1 MLTKDLASLLDRLE
15 NARRHFGPG
24 QHQQIEALL
33 ERIWKKRFKNAET
46 LISYHESLLFLEA
59 YPQSAHIRQL
69 VERELSS
76 FVKRVEYL
84 ETIDADDLSDL
95 DEPEVSGIGG
105 RSVSD
110 TFSYY
115 IVRWLA
121 ERHPAQIAFDWDW
134 FEGENRLGA
143 TWPRFMPLLEED
155 AEVEANVPYR
165 AWLRN
170 AKGRAKEVAWLIG
183 RFESLPLSDKERAE
197 LYNSL
202 QLFVRWTP
210 SLGATRTGMN
220 LRVPKIFY
228 HRQPLI
234 RRRDVSLS
242 EEISATSPA
251 LKRLPAERGEAILDM
266 ARAASTIRYRELYGF
281 THGDARRVY
290 RADLGRGVELFLT
303 TAPPGARLPLRAYH
317 AAMIFKNGVPVGYF
331 EGLSLFERME
341 SGFNLYYS
349 FRDGETAWIYAR
361 TLNVFH
367 KFLGVTTFA
376 LDPYQIG
383 HENEEGIESGAFWF
397 YRKLGFRPASPEL
410 LRLTLAEEKKIAAR
424 ASYRTPKTKLR
435 KLASGPM
442 AFALD
447 ERNAGDW
454 DRFQIR
460 NLGMAVGRRMA
471 TAFKGDA
478 QKMRA
483 ESVRRLAGALGIET
497 SRWRPVE
504 ISSLSDFAIVLSLIG
519 DLRDWTSE
527 EKDHLVRIIRA
538 KAGPDERR
546 YLKLMQKHARLRAEM
561 IRLGSVQK

>member
-1 MLTKDLASLLDRLE
+1 MPTNPASLLDQLE

-24 QHQQIEALL
+24 KHKQIEVLLVRLKKQRFKAAGTLIRYHEALL
-33 ERIWKKRFKNAET
+33 
-46 LISYHESLLFLEA
+46 FLNA
-59 YPQSAHIRQL
+59 YPQSARVRQL
-69 VERELSS
+69 AGRELSS
-76 FVKRVEYL
+76 FSKRVESLKTVGAYL
-84 ETIDADDLSDL
+84 GHL
-95 DEPEVSGIGG
+95 DEPEVSGIAG
-105 RSVSD
+105 RSVTD

-121 ERHPAQIAFDWDW
+121 ERHPTQISFDWDW
-134 FEGENRLGA
+134 FESENRLGA
-143 TWPRFMPLLEED
+143 TWPRFIPLLEED
-155 AEVEANVPYR
+155 AEVEANIPYR
-165 AWLRN
+165 TWLHN
-170 AKGRAKEVAWLIG
+170 AKGRANEVTWLIG

-210 SLGATRTGMN
+210 TLRATRTGMN
-220 LRVPKIFY
+220 LRVRKVFY

-234 RRRDVSLS
+234 RRRDISLRK
-242 EEISATSPA
+242 EIQSASPP
-251 LKRLPAERGEAILDM
+251 LEKLSNKRGKAILDM

-281 THGDARRVY
+281 THGDTGRVY
-290 RADLGRGVELFLT
+290 CADLGRGVELFVT
-303 TAPPGARLPLRAYH
+303 MAPPGARLPLRAYH

-367 KFLGVTTFA
+367 HLLGVTTFT

-397 YRKLGFRPASPEL
+397 YRKLGFRPARSDL
-410 LRLTLAEEKKIAAR
+410 LRLTLAEEKKIVAQ
-424 ASYRTPKTKLR
+424 ASYRTPRTKLR

-442 AFALD
+442 VFEID
-447 ERNAGDW
+447 EWNTGDW

-460 NLGMAVGRRMA
+460 NLGLAVGRHMA
-471 TAFKGDA
+471 NAFKGEA

-483 ESVRRLAGALGIET
+483 ESVRRLAQALGVQT
-497 SRWRPVE
+497 SDWRPVE
-504 ISSLSDFAIVLSLIG
+504 LGSLSDYAVVLSLIP
-519 DLRDWTSE
+519 DLRDWTAD
-527 EKDHLVRIIRA
+527 EKELLVQIIRA
-538 KAGPDERR
+538 KAGSDERR
-546 YLKLMQKHARLRAEM
+546 YLKLMQKHVRLRAEM
-561 IRLGSVQK
+561 IKSGSVQK